1 MDQLTI
7 QSYPTIREQVYEY
20 IRRAILSGGI
30 TSGKRLSEAKLSK
43 DIGTSRTPVREALH
57 KLEMEKLVQSLPRV
71 GYVVREI
78 TETEIKEICEIRLAL
93 ETLAAKWASTRISAK
108 ELARLGKIIL
118 LTENHIKRNGT
129 SAVVKL
135 DTEFHDILCKASKS
149 ERIEELSQSL
159 RDQML
164 KFRMK
169 GLCFTEIARRSNE
182 GHRRILQAVKSKK
195 INRIES
201 AVRFHLGRTEKDMTN
216 LFRGDGQLKS
226 KSH

>member
-20 IRRAILSGGI
+20 IRHAILNGSIAPGE
-30 TSGKRLSEAKLSK
+30 RLAEAKLSK

-57 KLEMEKLVQSLPRV
+57 KLEMEKLIQSIPRV

-78 TETEIKEICEIRLAL
+78 AATEIKEICEIRLAL
-93 ETLAAKWASTRISAK
+93 ETLAVKWASTKISEK

-118 LTENHIKRNGT
+118 LSEKYIQRNDPQ
-129 SAVVKL
+129 AVVKL
-135 DTEFHDILCKASKS
+135 DTEFHDIICKASKS
-149 ERIEELSQSL
+149 ERIIDLSQSL

-169 GLCFTEIARRSNE
+169 GLRFPENVRRSNE
-182 GHRRILQAVKSKK
+182 GHQRILKAMKSKNMK
-195 INRIES
+195 RIES
-201 AVRFHLGRTEKDMTN
+201 AVRFHIDRTEKDMTD
-216 LFRGDGQLKS
+216 LFRGTGQLQNN
-226 KSH
+226 SH